1 MQAWLKNRAPGEKA
15 IFSQLFDQNF
25 VEVYNWGAQ
34 NVKLQMP
41 VLQCNIVQQML
52 FILEGLIPTKKE
64 DEQAVSLSSKES
76 QDGKFNTEANLTYIA
91 VVPIQNDSI
100 ISGQAP

>member
-15 IFSQLFDQNF
+15 VFSQLFDQNF

-76 QDGKFNTEANLTYIA
+76 QDGKCNTEANLIHIA

-100 ISGQAP
+100 ISGQAF

>member
-1 MQAWLKNRAPGEKA
+1 MSPIVVQAWLKNRAPGEKA
-15 IFSQLFDQNF
+15 TFSQLFDQTF
-25 VEVYNWGAQ
+25 VDVYNWGAQ

-52 FILEGLIPTKKE
+52 FILEGLIPSKKD

-76 QDGKFNTEANLTYIA
+76 QDGKLAGDPPIA
-91 VVPIQNDSI
+91 MMYP
-100 ISGQAP
+100 